1 VPPPPPNKTMRWA
14 LRAAG
19 LVAVAVVSG
28 LVWFYVVDDSTSTP
42 TNGADQSSTQEP
54 EGVYPFKA
62 YESMPERDRV
72 TECAAHAY
80 GDTQGFL
87 KTNKCDHLSRQLFVT
102 HVGERT
108 VYASVSV
115 IVMRDADTA
124 DQLRQ
129 LTDLDGRGN
138 VNDVLRDG
146 LVTIDGLKTLG
157 GHGGYKSRQ
166 TGKEVVIIEADFAPK
181 DKSNNKDDPVLD
193 EVCEDA
199 LRLAAKVDSG
209 SGSG

>member
-1 VPPPPPNKTMRWA
+1 MQWA

-28 LVWFYVVDDSTSTP
+28 LVWFYVTNDSTSTP

-54 EGVYPFKA
+54 EGVYPFRSH
-62 YESMPERDRV
+62 EDMPNPDRV
-72 TECAAHAY
+72 DSCADHAY
-80 GDTQGFL
+80 GDTQKFL

-102 HVGERT
+102 EVDKRT

-115 IVMRDADTA
+115 IVMRDAATA
-124 DQLRQ
+124 DELRQ

-146 LVTIDGLKTLG
+146 VVTIDGLNTLG

-181 DKSNNKDDPVLD
+181 DKSSNKDDPILD

-199 LRLAAKVDSG
+199 LRLATKVDSG